1 MSYGPDKI
9 RNIAVVGHQGSG
21 KTSLVESMAYKAGL
35 IEKKGSILTK
45 DTISDYLKE
54 EKLRQVSLASAIV
67 PIEHNGCKLN
77 LIDLPGNDDF
87 IFETIGI
94 TRIVKGAILVIDAYK
109 GVEAGTV
116 KHFNMLKKRGVP
128 IIIFINKMDKDNIN
142 FTSLLAEI
150 CHKLDNKRCVP
161 FSYPMGHKDGFD
173 GFVNVVELKAR
184 KYDGHSCHDDV
195 IYDDK
200 KQIVFGLHNRLC
212 EAVATTNDEMLE
224 KFFSGQPLT
233 NDEIRIGLRKSVL
246 DGELY
251 PILVGSAEKDIGIET
266 LLDKLV
272 DYLPSPCDL
281 KPIPAVDAEGKEFDV
296 KTAVDEPSSLIIFK
310 NSFNPY
316 QGLISV
322 FKVQS
327 GVVRL
332 GDELVCPNNGN
343 TYKIASLF
351 EVVGEKMIP
360 VKEVEAGDIGA
371 TTRLNDIKLS
381 YTLCDPARPITFKMV
396 KYPTAT
402 YFNAIV
408 PETKKDSDKLFQSVD
423 KLMVG
428 DPTIGLKKEETT
440 GQILIG
446 GVSQTHLAYVLKRLQ
461 EEYEIAFHTEPVKIS
476 YRETITQAG
485 EAEGRYVKQTGGA
498 GFYGIVQMRFE
509 PAEETSFQST
519 VFGGHIDKGYFPAVE
534 KGFRESL
541 AEGGLIKAP
550 VINVKATLLDG
561 KQHSVDSNEM
571 AFKNAGILA
580 FRNAYSDCKPII
592 LEPYDKIKVN
602 VPIDYLGAVLSDLTK
617 RRGRIMS
624 TEDAGDNT
632 LDVIAIVPEAE
643 ILEYTNELKSISK
656 GTAFFN
662 LAFEDYEKVPDN
674 LAEGIIAKAK
684 IQQN

>member
-1 MSYGPDKI
+1 VSYGPDKI

-21 KTSLVESMAYKAGL
+21 KTSLVESMAYKSGL
-35 IEKKGSILTK
+35 IKEKGSILAK
-45 DTISDYLKE
+45 NTISDFMKE
-54 EKLRQVSLASAIV
+54 EKLRQVSLSSAVV
-67 PIEHNGCKLN
+67 PIEHNGYKLN

-109 GVEAGTV
+109 GVESGTV
-116 KHFNMLKKRGVP
+116 KNFNMLKKRGVP
-128 IIIFINKMDKDNIN
+128 ILIFINKMDKEEVD
-142 FTSLLAEI
+142 FTALLGEI
-150 CHKLDNKRCVP
+150 YRKLDGKRCVP

-184 KYDGHSCHDDV
+184 KYDGKSCHDDV

-200 KQIVFGLHNRLC
+200 KQMVFALHNRLC

-233 NDEIRIGLRKSVL
+233 NEEIRAGLRKSVL
-246 DGELY
+246 AGELF

-272 DYLPSPCDL
+272 EYLPSPLDL
-281 KPIPAVDAEGKEFDV
+281 KPIPAVDSEGKEADV
-296 KTAVDEPSSLIIFK
+296 KTDVKEPSSLIIFK
-310 NSFNPY
+310 NTYNTY

-327 GVVRL
+327 GIIKL
-332 GDELVCPNNGN
+332 GDEMICPNNGQK
-343 TYKIASLF
+343 YKITSLF
-351 EVVGEKMIP
+351 EVCGEKMTP
-360 VKEVEAGDIGA
+360 VKEIAAGDIGA
-371 TTRLNDIKLS
+371 TTRLENIKLS
-381 YTLCDPARPITFKMV
+381 YTLSDPSRPIKFKEV
-396 KYPTAT
+396 KYPTPT
-402 YFNAIV
+402 YFNSIV
-408 PETKKDSDKLFQSVD
+408 PESKKDSDKLFQAVD

-428 DPTIGLKKEETT
+428 DPTVGLKKEETT

-446 GVSQTHLAYVLKRLQ
+446 GLSQTHLAYNLKRLQ
-461 EEYEIAFHTEPVKIS
+461 DEYGIAFHTEPVKIS

-485 EAEGRYVKQTGGA
+485 EAEGRFVKQTGGA

-509 PAEETSFQST
+509 PASETSFEST

-534 KGFRESL
+534 KGFREALL
-541 AEGGLIKAP
+541 AGGLIKAP

-561 KQHSVDSNEM
+561 KQHAVDSNEV
-571 AFKNAGILA
+571 AFKNAGLLA
-580 FRNAYSDCKPII
+580 FRNAYESCKPII
-592 LEPYDKIKVN
+592 LEPYDKLKVN
-602 VPIDYLGAVLSDLTK
+602 APLDYLGAVLTDLTK
-617 RRGRIMS
+617 RRARILS

-632 LDVIAIVPEAE
+632 LDVVAIVPESE
-643 ILEYTNELKSISK
+643 ILEYTNELKSLSK

-662 LAFEDYEKVPDN
+662 LDFEDYEKVPDV
-674 LAEGIIAKAK
+674 LAETIIAQAKA
-684 IQQN
+684 QG